1 MPPRFRHAVVGCGM
15 MGAAAARHL
24 ANMTQGVA
32 LIGPSEPADKAN
44 HRGVFASHYDEGRIT
59 RTIDPDPV
67 WAMLARNSIGRYRD
81 IETATGI
88 SFYREVGALLTGA
101 GSKEGQAY
109 VERTQ
114 RAAAIAGVAAERLA
128 GDALQ
133 QRFPQ
138 YPIPLS
144 CRSVTVELRGQAD
157 VDHDLADRDA
167 RALVAFLQL
176 AERAGATRIDAAVA
190 SIREAG
196 GHVAIEL
203 ADGETLEA
211 ECVLCA
217 AGGFSI
223 QKNLLPVDLDLKV
236 YARTV
241 VFFEVSEDDAKA
253 MAAMPSMIHKAA
265 EARDDIYMLPPIRY
279 PDGRFYLK
287 IGGDPDDL
295 ALPPEELGNW
305 FRTDGRPATRAHL
318 IERMNSLVPGLNVL
332 SISSAACVTS
342 FTPSGYPAIGW
353 LSPGRIAVVTGGCG
367 AAAKSSDEIGRLGA
381 ELVFEGRIS
390 SFDADF
396 SPVKRQ

>member
-1 MPPRFRHAVVGCGM
+1 MAS
-15 MGAAAARHL
+15 ASEEK
-24 ANMTQGVA
+24 TA
-32 LIGPSEPADKAN
+32 L
-44 HRGVFASHYDEGRIT
+44 
-59 RTIDPDPV
+59 
-67 WAMLARNSIGRYRD
+67 LARNSIGRYRD

-133 QRFPQ
+133 QRFPWFSF
-138 YPIPLS
+138 PEGSEGIHEASGAGHISP
-144 CRSVTVELRGQAD
+144 RR
-157 VDHDLADRDA
+157 
-167 RALVAFLQL
+167 LVAAQSQL